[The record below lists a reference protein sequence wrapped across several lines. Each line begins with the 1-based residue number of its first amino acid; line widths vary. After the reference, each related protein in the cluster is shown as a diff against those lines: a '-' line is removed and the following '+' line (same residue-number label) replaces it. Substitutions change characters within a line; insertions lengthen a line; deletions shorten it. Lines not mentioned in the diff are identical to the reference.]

1 MSVLL
6 ILTFK
11 IYFPCL
17 LKYILHQRFV
27 FNLFIS
33 ESALPALNKE
43 VKQSMKVSYAE
54 GTFKSLRIQW
64 ESFLLFCLFY
74 QLNPFPLMLRP
85 CACMLNF

>member
-17 LKYILHQRFV
+17 LKCILHERFV
-27 FNLFIS
+27 FSLFIS
-33 ESALPALNKE
+33 ESTALTALNKE
-43 VKQSMKVSYAE
+43 VKQSMKVAYAE
-54 GTFKSLRIQW
+54 GTLKDLRIQW

-74 QLNPFPLMLRP
+74 QLYPFPVDVKT
-85 CACMLNF
+85 